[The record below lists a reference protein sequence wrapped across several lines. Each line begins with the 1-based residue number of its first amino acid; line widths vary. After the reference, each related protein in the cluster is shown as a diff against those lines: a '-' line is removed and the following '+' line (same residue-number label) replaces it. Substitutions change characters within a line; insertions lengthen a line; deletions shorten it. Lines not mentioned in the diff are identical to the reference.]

1 MNWISCYWCAVVIV
15 NSRNSFILTHRMN
28 THQGKAPEDENQ
40 DEECTGFWGQVGRD
54 RFGDFRNSVRRDTL
68 VEADILLLT
77 IQ

>member
-1 MNWISCYWCAVVIV
+1 
-15 NSRNSFILTHRMN
+15 MN